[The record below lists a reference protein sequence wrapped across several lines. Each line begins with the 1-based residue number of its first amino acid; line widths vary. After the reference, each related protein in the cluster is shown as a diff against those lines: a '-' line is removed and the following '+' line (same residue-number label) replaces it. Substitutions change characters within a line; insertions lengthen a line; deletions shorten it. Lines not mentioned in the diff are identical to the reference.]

1 VAVQVP
7 GQLISPSVDV
17 TVPLPV
23 PAVALT
29 ASVKLCCCTLNVAV
43 TDAAALIVTAQVVLG
58 PVQLPL
64 QPANADP
71 LAGTAVSVTT
81 VPLL

>member
-1 VAVQVP
+1 MQVP
-7 GQLISPSVDV
+7 GQLIDPSVDV

-29 ASVKLCCCTLNVAV
+29 VSVKLCCWLKVDV
-43 TDAAALIVTAQVVLG
+43 TDVAALIDTVQVVLV
-58 PVQLPL
+58 PEQPPPL
-64 QPANADP
+64 QPPKVDP

-81 VPLL
+81 VPRS